1 MKKETNKQIS
11 YIFATD
17 SKDMNSSENFIIHVI
32 YASFWYV
39 RPHLLLIMFSLVIS
53 IMIFFSASFFALARH
68 LKTNMIEIKCKLKEW
83 QKKNCSWA
91 FVCVVCLP
99 DSLSC
104 VLVLFFLSL
113 FPHLPTVSQHGWMKM
128 VSWIVKLT
136 FYP

>member
-1 MKKETNKQIS
+1 MMKRETNKQIS

-53 IMIFFSASFFALARH
+53 IMIFFSVSFFALAQH
-68 LKTNMIEIKCKLKEW
+68 LKTNMIEIKCKLKEL
-83 QKKNCSWA
+83 QKKIVREHSSA
-91 FVCVVCLP
+91 SSVCLILYLAFWC
-99 DSLSC
+99 S
-104 VLVLFFLSL
+104 FLSL